1 MTKQFSISRRPRRL
15 EDVIGH
21 KKIIAEM
28 KKRSIDHNWPQAMMF
43 QGFTGT
49 GKTTLGFIVSSLI
62 NCANPQK
69 MEDGYYEP
77 CGECSSCKSIIHET
91 FNQSVYFYDCSTMGK
106 DDVIGLESV
115 VSSSSLF
122 PGQKTVLILEEAQQ
136 LASAGARGALLKLL
150 EKPRNDVHFILLT
163 MDEKKFDKAIR
174 DRCQVYRFKKL
185 TDTEISDYIFSIL
198 EEVDPNEKIP
208 ETFIDEVIP
217 VLVQG
222 VQGSLRKALEDFER
236 CLYSEIYTRSEAV
249 SELGLTDEKTMYEVL
264 DLIVYKDP
272 NAFSKIRE
280 IEDLLLFY
288 NYTWKI
294 LTNILVAEIEGYDSD
309 WKERRAK
316 KIIASG
322 NLQNLILAYKQVHE
336 SNTGYFNPS
345 LFYFYLTEFY
355 NGRKLNYNIS
365 REGDS
370 STVTT
375 KAPRKVR
382 TPKK

>member
-62 NCANPQK
+62 NCANPHK
-69 MEDGYYEP
+69 MEDGHYEP

-185 TDTEISDYIFSIL
+185 SDTEISDYIFSIL
-198 EEVDPNEKIP
+198 EEEDPDEKIP
-208 ETFIDEVIP
+208 ETFINEVIP
-217 VLVQG
+217 VLVQDA
-222 VQGSLRKALEDFER
+222 QGSLRKALEDFER
-236 CLYSEIYTRSEAV
+236 CLYSEIYTKEEAI
-249 SELGLTDEKTMYEVL
+249 SELGLTDEKTLYEIL
-264 DLIVYKDP
+264 SLIIKKDP
-272 NAFSKIRE
+272 NGIAKMKEMDDIMS
-280 IEDLLLFY
+280 FY

-294 LTNILVAEIEGYDSD
+294 LSNIQVAEIEGYDSD

-316 KIIASG
+316 A
-322 NLQNLILAYKQVHE
+322 ILA
-336 SNTGYFNPS
+336 TGNINALIDVYLKTHIGSSSYFNPNVF
-345 LFYFYLTEFY
+345 LYYLTEFY
-355 NGRKLNYNIS
+355 HGRTFNYNNNL
-365 REGDS
+365 REDS
-370 STVTT
+370 GTVTA
-375 KAPRKVR
+375 KATRKVR
-382 TPKK
+382 TVKR